1 LNRTTPWKDGR
12 LDRSSRD
19 AKGNDLPDLL
29 IDAVLAAGRAILEV
43 AAGDIG
49 LTVKADESPVT
60 IADGKAEAIL
70 LEALARLHPDVPV
83 VAEESV
89 AAGIVPGALGDRFF
103 LVDPLD
109 GTREFVSGNGEY
121 TVNVALVEAGRPSF
135 GIVFAPALGEIF
147 VGRVGEG
154 AWAGRVLPDGTIERR
169 DIAVRRA
176 AAVPPVV
183 LASRSHRGA
192 ETDAFLEALGDHACV
207 SAGSSLK
214 FCRLAEGA
222 ADLYPRLGRTMEWDT
237 AAGEAVLAAAG
248 GAVVGLSGRPLACGD
263 RSGGFANPWF
273 LAFADPVLGARA
285 VTIAA
290 EVARRVA
297 APDGVCR
304 S

>member
-1 LNRTTPWKDGR
+1 
-12 LDRSSRD
+12 
-19 AKGNDLPDLL
+19 LPDLL

>member
-1 LNRTTPWKDGR
+1 M
-12 LDRSSRD
+12 
-19 AKGNDLPDLL
+19 PDPL
-29 IDAVLAAGRAILEV
+29 IDAVLAAGRAILDV
-43 AAGDIG
+43 AKGDIG
-49 LTVKADESPVT
+49 LSAKADASPVT

-70 LEALARLHPDVPV
+70 LDALARIHPDVPV

-89 AAGIVPGALGDRFF
+89 SAGIVPGALGDRFF

-121 TVNVALVEAGRPSF
+121 TVNVALVEAGRPTF

-147 VGRVGEG
+147 AGRVGEG
-154 AWAGRVLPDGTIERR
+154 AWAGKVLPDGTIGRR
-169 DIAVRRA
+169 AIAVRRV

-248 GAVVGLSGRPLACGD
+248 GTVVGLSGRPLSCGD
-263 RSGGFANPWF
+263 RTGGFANPWF
-273 LAFADPVLGARA
+273 LAFADPALGTRA
-285 VTIAA
+285 VSIAA

-297 APDGVCR
+297 ASDGV
-304 S
+304 